1 MLACTIHCRHLMVW
15 KIFAPRFIYEGIATF
30 IYVPVLLA
38 GFVILARVHKAVV
51 GLIDGLTKPQGQE
64 EDRKE
69 KEMKQKGP
77 SAPKEKKKD
86 K

>member
-1 MLACTIHCRHLMVW
+1 MVW

-38 GFVILARVHKAVV
+38 GFVLLARIHRSVVRLIESLTRQEVNEEEENKADVTV
-51 GLIDGLTKPQGQE
+51 TGGE
-64 EDRKE
+64 
-69 KEMKQKGP
+69 
-77 SAPKEKKKD
+77 EKKKD